1 MDDPIDPER
10 ALALAYAPADARAAL
25 GALWRLDVRL
35 ASVFAHARE
44 PMIRAI
50 RLAWWR
56 EALEALDGAT
66 PPAEPLLQQVAAAI
80 LPRGV
85 RGADLA
91 AMEEG
96 WARLAD
102 EPPDLAGHAAVRGR
116 LLFTLAARLL
126 GGDHPPAGDAGEGW
140 AIVDRIVLGGAGD
153 RAGDDVLLARARA
166 LLAPSGRWPRPLRPL
181 AALAALARHDAQPG
195 AIARLRPA
203 SPGRVAR
210 MMAAGLT
217 GW

>member
-10 ALALAYAPADARAAL
+10 RLALAYAPAEARAAL
-25 GALWRLDVRL
+25 ALLWRLDARL

-56 EALEALDGAT
+56 EALEALDKSD
-66 PPAEPLLQQVAAAI
+66 PPPEPLLREIAATI

-85 RGADLA
+85 RGTDLSGL
-91 AMEEG
+91 EDG
-96 WARLAD
+96 WLALND
-102 EPPDLAGHAAVRGR
+102 TPPDLADHARLRGR

-126 GGDHPPAGDAGEGW
+126 GADHPGVADAGEGW
-140 AIVDRIVLGGAGD
+140 AIVDRLALEPRPD
-153 RAGDDVLLARARA
+153 AALLVKAAA
-166 LLAPSGRWPRPLRPL
+166 LLAPAGRWPRRLRPL
-181 AALAALARHDAQPG
+181 AALAALARRDARGGHPAGRTPG
-195 AIARLRPA
+195 GP
-203 SPGRVAR
+203 SRVAR
-210 MMAAGLT
+210 MMAAALT